1 MSTPNNISNE
11 ETLAETSVFG
21 KLFCLSGI
29 SLNNFSTSIS
39 DSQNQHNYKSITN
52 LNKDSVFDENGN
64 FLKETF
70 KDGRYFKLISSCPDT
85 NNLDNLDYNKLND
98 CNGNDNCVDSYNEYI
113 GNQSGKRCQ
122 FNAGTWFVFAGYSE
136 KSDDI
141 NSTRVYENFNN
152 PVYNQE
158 KISISAKSI
167 VHESEIFVKT
177 IYDKVKLD
185 FEILEEDM
193 KIRTFYENYTSQNN
207 FKSKPQGI
215 QEHELFPEIFFDNI
229 KINFHELELNNKN
242 ESLTQLLEK
251 VNNNAVDNSLN
262 EVEKSSIGT
271 ICTKNAIPVTC
282 NQSTIV
288 LTNNFEEISLTIN
301 TEHLGVNLDDSES
314 TTLILNKPPVSPRS
328 KVIIRQKDLIDKPS
342 KSNNYKEK
350 CRKVSDE
357 YIKEVFLKLNK
368 LDLDINLDDS
378 KNRPNVFENEPLTSS
393 RSKIIIRQTDSI
405 NHQSDNKT
413 NRFNKS
419 PIKIEK
425 QRKVSDENFHE
436 FFQEAN
442 MKEIDFNFPDT
453 DNNLNSQ
460 INDTSDSDCSY
471 KNESF
476 GSPRSSVFIKSN
488 KVLDKSFSTD
498 SSGGKFIIKDQSSDK
513 KSMSMSKLIKK
524 SNSVLK
530 KGVSKSLDYSSSEDE
545 NTKSLKRSRSFRR
558 SIVIQD
564 EEGEI
569 IKNQSGVFVSINFIT
584 PLAQFNKENS
594 KDMNIDTHQRLRSLL
609 LFLENMVVS
618 VATFAEYFETVK
630 QLHSIFSEL
639 NGDVHK
645 GYSVKTKDDCSS
657 MLNYLV
663 YSEWPKVILSCI
675 RKLVTSYPNVF
686 TEYECIEK
694 VVYYGGNMPSA
705 LRMNRTTPEFAV
717 SVIFDGLLKAAINF
731 TSLHE
736 PSRLSCC
743 EDKLVFFL
751 VADVLPKLKNI
762 IWGKST
768 ARESFLNSTCKLLY
782 NCAQSRN
789 CIPIFIN
796 DGCVSILSD
805 IQHATIGIQGAQKP
819 GITILMILSFMVD
832 QSHEVFDEASV
843 IWLLQCLDKSLEDSK
858 HMIHDFNAC
867 DLANCFTRIASNEVI
882 RERIVQNSGQE
893 IFHKFLRHS
902 YNYNEQIAAINSL
915 WSIAFNSQA
924 KDIIRGMGKL
934 MNLLLKLKE
943 SDNDGLRC
951 AASGVIWE
959 CVEKYE
965 LNGNKESLPS
975 IDYVVI
981 SYEFDAESLALDI
994 KEELQCN
1001 GFVVWTKN
1009 TEDDISFLE
1018 AMGEIQCCSIFIA
1031 LVSRVYK
1038 ESPRAFSE
1046 LELAHTLRKPIVPL
1060 LLEKNFCP
1068 DGWLSDVMK
1077 KTKPIDFSIG
1087 SSHSVRFELLVDLIK
1102 SNLGHSTLNEKVTTA
1117 EENKF
1122 ERNQDVT
1129 KWSNKDVVDWLKE
1142 NNLIKFTNAS
1152 KRLLKINGLH
1162 LLMFYD
1168 LKKQS
1173 PDYYYSVLDFRLGL
1187 KDILDT
1193 LEFTYALDRLLGN
1206 ERLI

>member
-11 ETLAETSVFG
+11 QTLAEASVFG

-29 SLNNFSTSIS
+29 NLNNFSPSIS
-39 DSQNQHNYKSITN
+39 DSQNQHNCKSITN
-52 LNKDSVFDENGN
+52 LNEDSVFDENGH
-64 FLKETF
+64 FLKDSF
-70 KDGRYFKLISSCPDT
+70 KDGRYFKLTSSFPDT
-85 NNLDNLDYNKLND
+85 NNLDILDYNKLND
-98 CNGNDNCVDSYNEYI
+98 HNQDDNCVDSYNEYN
-113 GNQSGKRCQ
+113 GNQIEKKCQ
-122 FNAGTWFVFAGYSE
+122 FSAGTWFVFAGYSE

-141 NSTRVYENFNN
+141 NSTRIYENFNSSV
-152 PVYNQE
+152 VYNQE
-158 KISISAKSI
+158 EINISAKSI
-167 VHESEIFVKT
+167 VHENEIFIKT
-177 IYDKVKLD
+177 TNDNVKLD
-185 FEILEEDM
+185 FEVLEEDI
-193 KIRTFYENYTSQNN
+193 KIITFYENNTSQNN
-207 FKSKPQGI
+207 FKSRLQGI
-215 QEHELFPEIFFDNI
+215 QEHELFPEKKFDNI
-229 KINFHELELNNKN
+229 EISFHELESNNKN
-242 ESLTQLLEK
+242 ESLLKFLDK

-271 ICTKNAIPVTC
+271 ICTKNAIPVTF
-282 NQSTIV
+282 NQSTII
-288 LTNNFEEISLTIN
+288 LTNKFEEVSLTIN
-301 TEHLGVNLDDSES
+301 TEQLGVHLEDSES

-342 KSNNYKEK
+342 ATSNSNDYKEK

-357 YIKEVFLKLNK
+357 YFEEVFLKLNM

-378 KNRPNVFENEPLTSS
+378 QNRSNVFENEPLTSS
-393 RSKIIIRQTDSI
+393 RSKIFIRQTDS
-405 NHQSDNKT
+405 
-413 NRFNKS
+413 FNKS

-425 QRKVSDENFHE
+425 QRKVSDENIHE
-436 FFQEAN
+436 LFQEAN
-442 MKEIDFNFPDT
+442 MKEIDFNFPDS
-453 DNNLNSQ
+453 DNNLNTQ
-460 INDTSDSDCSY
+460 KNDTSDSDHSY

-476 GSPRSSVFIKSN
+476 GSPRSSVFIKS
-488 KVLDKSFSTD
+488 KKMLDKSFSTD
-498 SSGGKFIIKDQSSDK
+498 LSAGKFIIKDQSSDR

-545 NTKSLKRSRSFRR
+545 NNKSLKRSRSFRR

-618 VATFAEYFETVK
+618 VATFAEYFEAVK

-639 NGDVHK
+639 NGDIHK

-663 YSEWPKVILSCI
+663 YSDWPKVILSCM
-675 RKLVTSYPNVF
+675 RKLVASYPNVF

-743 EDKLVFFL
+743 EDKLVHFL

-805 IQHATIGIQGAQKP
+805 MQHATIGIQGAQKP

-902 YNYNEQIAAINSL
+902 YNDNEQIAACNSL

-943 SDNDGLRC
+943 SDNDDLCC

-965 LNGNKESLPS
+965 LNGNKESVS
-975 IDYVVI
+975 SFDYVVI

-1009 TEDDISFLE
+1009 SKDDISFLE
-1018 AMGEIQCCSIFIA
+1018 AMSEIQCSSIFIA

-1060 LLEKNFCP
+1060 LLERNFCP
-1068 DGWLSDVMK
+1068 DGWLGDVIK

-1102 SNLGHSTLNEKVTTA
+1102 SSLGQSTLNEKVNTG
-1117 EENKF
+1117 EENGF

-1142 NNLIKFTNAS
+1142 NNLIKFTNVS